1 MNDAYEFYDY
11 GDLFPR
17 RESSSSIRMK
27 EESKNNTNEKYLKE
41 LKRKADEATRKSFT
55 DKLSER
61 MKDLNEELNTK
72 ALEEMAFF
80 YENKPIKLKELMFNN
95 MKKTAEA
102 MNDSLG
108 VKTDSND
115 GNIDVQSV
123 SPSEINS
130 SISNAFDPSNITSG
144 NNGFEMPSGLPPVIA
159 KEDSNF
165 FTQGGDL
172 VTGDVSEA
180 DASKD
185 SPPVIPNGDSN
196 FFTQGGDLVTGD
208 VSEADAAKDLPP
220 VIANGDSNFF
230 TQGGDLVAG
239 DVSEADASKD
249 SPSVIPNGD
258 SSFFTQGGDL
268 VTGDVS
274 EADASK
280 DYHVT
285 PEVKNSINGFV
296 YEHVG
301 PKEDSN
307 VVEDASGLDSTQ
319 KEVDDHSS
327 ISDDK
332 LKSDVADFLG
342 AQSTGDGKYTFPVA
356 VPDHISESIRG
367 EDIQVVPDRENTSMS
382 SEINR
387 EDTEDRESDKA
398 VDDIPDNIFG
408 VEPSETD
415 SVHEASDISSTSVVE
430 DANGDERVVDPD
442 FGELF
447 GYSKPGG
454 GVDYVSFAP
463 DIMRQFEEARNHV
476 AKLNAEKEEKTR
488 EEAESAQSVQNL
500 QSEIE
505 AKVRKLFDNT
515 KQVERKGFELRDQID
530 SIDQNI
536 DSNKQT
542 ASMLSDVSSQLS
554 DMLAEFTDV
563 SEDEDVKGRS
573 M

>member
-185 SPPVIPNGDSN
+185 
-196 FFTQGGDLVTGD
+196 
-208 VSEADAAKDLPP
+208 LPP
-220 VIANGDSNFF
+220 
-230 TQGGDLVAG
+230 
-239 DVSEADASKD
+239 
-249 SPSVIPNGD
+249 VIPNGD

-274 EADASK
+274 EADTSKDLPPVIANGDSNFFTQGGDLVTGDVSEADTSK
-280 DYHVT
+280 DYLVT

-296 YEHVG
+296 VEHVG

-342 AQSTGDGKYTFPVA
+342 AQPTEDGKYTFPVA

-382 SEINR
+382 SEINH
-387 EDTEDRESDKA
+387 EDTDDRESDKA

-408 VEPSETD
+408 VEPSKTD
-415 SVHEASDISSTSVVE
+415 SVHEASDISSASVVE

-530 SIDQNI
+530 SINQNI

>member
-130 SISNAFDPSNITSG
+130 SISNAFDPSNITSE
-144 NNGFEMPSGLPPVIA
+144 NNGFEMPSGVPPVIA

-180 DASKD
+180 D
-185 SPPVIPNGDSN
+185 
-196 FFTQGGDLVTGD
+196 T
-208 VSEADAAKDLPP
+208 
-220 VIANGDSNFF
+220 
-230 TQGGDLVAG
+230 
-239 DVSEADASKD
+239 
-249 SPSVIPNGD
+249 
-258 SSFFTQGGDL
+258 
-268 VTGDVS
+268 
-274 EADASK
+274 SK

-296 YEHVG
+296 HEHVG

-342 AQSTGDGKYTFPVA
+342 AQPTEDGKYTFPVA

-382 SEINR
+382 SEINH
-387 EDTEDRESDKA
+387 EDTDDRESGKA
-398 VDDIPDNIFG
+398 VDDIPDNIFD
-408 VEPSETD
+408 VEPSKTD
-415 SVHEASDISSTSVVE
+415 SVHEASDISSASVVE